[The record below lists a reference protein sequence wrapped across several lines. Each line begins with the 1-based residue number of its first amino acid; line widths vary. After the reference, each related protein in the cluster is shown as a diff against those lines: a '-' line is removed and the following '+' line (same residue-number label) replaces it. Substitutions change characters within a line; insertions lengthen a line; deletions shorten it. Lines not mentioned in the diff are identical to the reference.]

1 MVLYS
6 HRVDNPINCLE
17 ANEMIEIAR
26 ITTFATANLR
36 DIVRRL
42 MGTCD
47 SFKNL
52 TFADAIA
59 QYRYY
64 ERCGLVIN
72 GDGYLVIYHD
82 CEN

>member
-1 MVLYS
+1 
-6 HRVDNPINCLE
+6 
-17 ANEMIEIAR
+17 MIEIAR
-26 ITTFATANLR
+26 ITTFATANRR

-52 TFADAIA
+52 SFADAIA

-64 ERCGLVIN
+64 EQCGLVIH
-72 GDGYLVIYHD
+72 GDGYLAIYND

>member
-1 MVLYS
+1 
-6 HRVDNPINCLE
+6 
-17 ANEMIEIAR
+17 MIEIAR
-26 ITTFATANLR
+26 IMTFGTTNRR

-42 MGTCD
+42 MAMCD

-52 TFADAIA
+52 IFDDAMA

-64 ERCGLVIN
+64 ETEGLVRH
-72 GDGYLVIYHD
+72 GDGWLAIYND

>member
-1 MVLYS
+1 
-6 HRVDNPINCLE
+6 
-17 ANEMIEIAR
+17 MIEIAR
-26 ITTFATANLR
+26 IITFATYNNR

-42 MGTCD
+42 MNTCD

-64 ERCGLVIN
+64 ERNGLVRR

-82 CEN
+82 CNN

>member
-1 MVLYS
+1 MV
-6 HRVDNPINCLE
+6 
-17 ANEMIEIAR
+17 EIAR
-26 ITTFATANLR
+26 IMTFATRNRR

-42 MGTCD
+42 MGTCE

-52 TFADAIA
+52 TFADAFA

-64 ERCGLVIN
+64 EKEGLVKL

-82 CEN
+82 CN